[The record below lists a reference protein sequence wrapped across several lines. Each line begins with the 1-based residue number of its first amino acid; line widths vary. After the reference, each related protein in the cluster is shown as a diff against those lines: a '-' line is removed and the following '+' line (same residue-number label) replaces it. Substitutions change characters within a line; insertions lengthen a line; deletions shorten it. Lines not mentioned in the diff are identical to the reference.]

1 MFPVIVLL
9 DLARIFYRATL
20 PVQDHNNVVKCD
32 VHAAPSSPNNDEQA
46 FNGSPR
52 RHSSLDEIFGM
63 VNSLD
68 LNNYRQRSLSDS
80 SRGER
85 NIRERAKAYGKYKY
99 FIDTLKCLK
108 YIGFFIIE
116 TISFYLYL
124 HLHIDQNE
132 L

>member
-1 MFPVIVLL
+1 MYL
-9 DLARIFYRATL
+9 DFQCIRIFYRATL

-32 VHAAPSSPNNDEQA
+32 VHPTPSSPNNDEP
-46 FNGSPR
+46 FNASPR

-85 NIRERAKAYGKYKY
+85 NNRERIKAYGKNK
-99 FIDTLKCLK
+99 L
-108 YIGFFIIE
+108 
-116 TISFYLYL
+116 S
-124 HLHIDQNE
+124 N
-132 L
+132 

>member
-1 MFPVIVLL
+1 MLKFCVSFQLI
-9 DLARIFYRATL
+9 RISSRATL

-32 VHAAPSSPNNDEQA
+32 VHATPSSPNNDEPYNA
-46 FNGSPR
+46 SPR

-85 NIRERAKAYGKYKY
+85 NNRERVKAYGKYKLQS
-99 FIDTLKCLK
+99 I
-108 YIGFFIIE
+108 
-116 TISFYLYL
+116 YLSLNILIY
-124 HLHIDQNE
+124 
-132 L
+132 

>member
-1 MFPVIVLL
+1 M
-9 DLARIFYRATL
+9 
-20 PVQDHNNVVKCD
+20 KCD
-32 VHAAPSSPNNDEQA
+32 VHPTPSSPNNDEQA

-85 NIRERAKAYGKYKY
+85 SNRERVKTYGM
-99 FIDTLKCLK
+99 
-108 YIGFFIIE
+108 
-116 TISFYLYL
+116 
-124 HLHIDQNE
+124 
-132 L
+132 